1 METFTVVTFTRLAEE
16 EKDSMETVTA
26 VNFNDREDI
35 FNIKLIISVKFDL
48 QLKLLNVFILGQ
60 RLTVNIDSLF
70 FNKIDHIKPADN
82 IILIT
87 MSGNLL

>member
-1 METFTVVTFTRLAEE
+1 VETFTVVTFTRLAEE